1 MKFGTIVKIGAL
13 AAAAASTAAGT
24 VLVTTKAFAK
34 VGKMPKEE
42 PIDTSNGPIIK
53 KPLAP
58 ADPVPA
64 EPIKPYVAPTPVVEP
79 VAAPAPVVE
88 PVAAPIPEPTPAP
101 AFVAPEPTPAP
112 AFVTPEPAPMPVF
125 TAPEP
130 EPVTFA
136 NIPSEPVVAE
146 PVAVELP
153 DIPAPAPVIP
163 EPVAAPIPEPT
174 PAPAYTLDY
183 ALPYM
188 AGNSDDKTIVTG
200 GVEIPVEEPT
210 PVIEE
215 PAPVV
220 GGSETSGG
228 RLDDDALINQ
238 PLKSEVEDVV
248 TPTVEAPVVEEPAS
262 AGLDLINSALAEEP
276 APVIEEPVVAEP
288 VLPVVE
294 EPVAEEPKIDL
305 SSVIAPNPAAE
316 QVAPVVEEPAPVV
329 EPIAE
334 PVVEEVAPVVEPI
347 VEAAPVVEPVV
358 EEPAPAP
365 VTFGNLSSTE
375 DYIETIAADE
385 EPAPVVEAV
394 PAADKGKEQ
403 KIGDAIVSDKAN
415 NPNIAAVAAK
425 FGMNA
430 DNLVSIEAAGNMPM
444 VFEFLYADMR
454 NDATLVAVYF
464 IMNGEATLPPETD
477 KENVLAFGRNFI
489 TGNDE
494 LKAFLA

>member
-24 VLVTTKAFAK
+24 VLVTTKALAK
-34 VGKMPKEE
+34 VGKQPKEE

-53 KPLAP
+53 RPLAP

-64 EPIKPYVAPTPVVEP
+64 DPIKPYVAPTPVVEP
-79 VAAPAPVVE
+79 VVAPE
-88 PVAAPIPEPTPAP
+88 PVIEATPTPEPTPAP

-146 PVAVELP
+146 PVTVDLP
-153 DIPAPAPVIP
+153 DIPAPAPVV
-163 EPVAAPIPEPT
+163 EPIPEPT

-200 GVEIPVEEPT
+200 GVEIPTEEPA
-210 PVIEE
+210 IEE
-215 PAPVV
+215 PAPIIEPVI
-220 GGSETSGG
+220 EP
-228 RLDDDALINQ
+228 I
-238 PLKSEVEDVV
+238 PEPIVE
-248 TPTVEAPVVEEPAS
+248 
-262 AGLDLINSALAEEP
+262 
-276 APVIEEPVVAEP
+276 APVIEEPVV
-288 VLPVVE
+288 
-294 EPVAEEPKIDL
+294 EEPKIDL

-316 QVAPVVEEPAPVV
+316 PVAEPVV

-334 PVVEEVAPVVEPI
+334 PVVEPIVEEVAPILEVAEENLPVDDFAQSDISEASGDADQPLNVAPVVEAPVAEPVLPVVEPVVEAAPIVEPVLPVVEEVSPVVEPI
-347 VEAAPVVEPVV
+347 VEPVVA
-358 EEPAPAP
+358 EPAPAP
-365 VTFGNLSSTE
+365 VTFGNLSSTD
-375 DYIETIAADE
+375 DYIETIAAK
-385 EPAPVVEAV
+385 EPDPVVEPIVEAPV
-394 PAADKGKEQ
+394 ADKGKEQ
-403 KIGDAIVSDKAN
+403 KIGDAIVSDKAS

-444 VFEFLYADMR
+444 VFEFLYGDMR

-464 IMNGEATLPPETD
+464 IMNGEATLPPESD

>member
-64 EPIKPYVAPTPVVEP
+64 EPIKPYT
-79 VAAPAPVVE
+79 APAPVVE

-163 EPVAAPIPEPT
+163 EPVAAPIPEPE

-200 GVEIPVEEPT
+200 GVEIPAEEPA

-215 PAPVV
+215 PAPVVEPIAEPVVEEVAPIEEPAPVVEPEPIV

-248 TPTVEAPVVEEPAS
+248 TPTVAEPVP
-262 AGLDLINSALAEEP
+262 AGLDLINSALAEE
-276 APVIEEPVVAEP
+276 
-288 VLPVVE
+288 
-294 EPVAEEPKIDL
+294 
-305 SSVIAPNPAAE
+305 S
-316 QVAPVVEEPAPVV
+316 APVV
-329 EPIAE
+329 EPVAE
-334 PVVEEVAPVVEPI
+334 PVVAAPVEEPVLPTIEEAAPAVEPI
-347 VEAAPVVEPVV
+347 VEATPIVEPVV

-385 EPAPVVEAV
+385 EPAPVVEAAPV
-394 PAADKGKEQ
+394 ADKGKEQ
-403 KIGDAIVSDKAN
+403 KIGDAIVSDKAS
-415 NPNIAAVAAK
+415 NPSIAAVAAK

-494 LKAFLA
+494 LKSFLA

>member
-64 EPIKPYVAPTPVVEP
+64 EPIKPYTAPAPVVEP
-79 VAAPAPVVE
+79 VAVPE

-163 EPVAAPIPEPT
+163 EPVAAPIPEPE

-200 GVEIPVEEPT
+200 GVEIPAEEPA

-215 PAPVV
+215 PAPVVEPIAEPVLEEVAPIEEPAPVVEPIPEPVV

-248 TPTVEAPVVEEPAS
+248 TPVVAEPVP
-262 AGLDLINSALAEEP
+262 AGLDLINSALAEE
-276 APVIEEPVVAEP
+276 
-288 VLPVVE
+288 
-294 EPVAEEPKIDL
+294 
-305 SSVIAPNPAAE
+305 
-316 QVAPVVEEPAPVV
+316 
-329 EPIAE
+329 
-334 PVVEEVAPVVEPI
+334 VAPVVEPVAEPVVEAPVEEPVLPTIEEAAPAVEPI
-347 VEAAPVVEPVV
+347 VEATPIVEPVV

-365 VTFGNLSSTE
+365 VTFGNLSSTD

-385 EPAPVVEAV
+385 EPAPVVEAAPV
-394 PAADKGKEQ
+394 ADKGKEQ
-403 KIGDAIVSDKAN
+403 KIGDAIVSDKAS
-415 NPNIAAVAAK
+415 NPSIAAVAAK

-494 LKAFLA
+494 LKSFLA

>member
-64 EPIKPYVAPTPVVEP
+64 EPIKPYV
-79 VAAPAPVVE
+79 APAPVVE

-163 EPVAAPIPEPT
+163 EPVAAPIPEPE

-200 GVEIPVEEPT
+200 GVEIPAEEPA

-215 PAPVV
+215 PAPVIEEPAPVVEPIPEPVV

-248 TPTVEAPVVEEPAS
+248 TPTVAEPVP
-262 AGLDLINSALAEEP
+262 AGLDLINSALAEET
-276 APVIEEPVVAEP
+276 
-288 VLPVVE
+288 
-294 EPVAEEPKIDL
+294 
-305 SSVIAPNPAAE
+305 
-316 QVAPVVEEPAPVV
+316 APVV
-329 EPIAE
+329 EPVAELVVEAPVEE
-334 PVVEEVAPVVEPI
+334 PVLPTIEEAAPAVEPI
-347 VEAAPVVEPVV
+347 VEATPIVEPVV

-375 DYIETIAADE
+375 DYIETIAAE
-385 EPAPVVEAV
+385 EPAPVVEAAPV
-394 PAADKGKEQ
+394 ADKGKEQ
-403 KIGDAIVSDKAN
+403 KIGDAIVSDKASN
-415 NPNIAAVAAK
+415 ANIAAVAAK

-464 IMNGEATLPPETD
+464 IMNGEATLPPDTD

>member
-64 EPIKPYVAPTPVVEP
+64 EPIKPYT
-79 VAAPAPVVE
+79 APAPVVE

-163 EPVAAPIPEPT
+163 EPVAAPIPEPE

-200 GVEIPVEEPT
+200 GVEIPAEEPA

-215 PAPVV
+215 PAPVVEPIAEPVVEEVAPIV

-248 TPTVEAPVVEEPAS
+248 TPTVAEPVP
-262 AGLDLINSALAEEP
+262 AGLDLINSALAEE
-276 APVIEEPVVAEP
+276 
-288 VLPVVE
+288 
-294 EPVAEEPKIDL
+294 
-305 SSVIAPNPAAE
+305 S
-316 QVAPVVEEPAPVV
+316 APVV
-329 EPIAE
+329 EPVAE
-334 PVVEEVAPVVEPI
+334 PVVAAPVEEPVLPTIEEAAPAVEPI
-347 VEAAPVVEPVV
+347 VEATPIVEPVV

-385 EPAPVVEAV
+385 EPAPVVEAAPV
-394 PAADKGKEQ
+394 ADKGKEQ
-403 KIGDAIVSDKAN
+403 KIGDAIVSDKAS
-415 NPNIAAVAAK
+415 NPSIAAVAAK

-494 LKAFLA
+494 LKSFLA

>member
-64 EPIKPYVAPTPVVEP
+64 EPIKPYT
-79 VAAPAPVVE
+79 APAPVVE
-88 PVAAPIPEPTPAP
+88 PVAAPELVAAPIPELTPAP

-163 EPVAAPIPEPT
+163 EPVAAPIPEPE

-200 GVEIPVEEPT
+200 GVEIPAEEPAPVIEEPT
-210 PVIEE
+210 PVVEPIAEPVVEVAPIEE
-215 PAPVV
+215 PAPVVEPIPEPVV

-248 TPTVEAPVVEEPAS
+248 TSTVAEPVP
-262 AGLDLINSALAEEP
+262 AGLDLINSALAEEA
-276 APVIEEPVVAEP
+276 APVVEAPVEEP
-288 VLPVVE
+288 VLPTIE
-294 EPVAEEPKIDL
+294 EA
-305 SSVIAPNPAAE
+305 APA
-316 QVAPVVEEPAPVV
+316 V
-329 EPIAE
+329 EPI
-334 PVVEEVAPVVEPI
+334 
-347 VEAAPVVEPVV
+347 VEPVV

-365 VTFGNLSSTE
+365 VTFGNLSSTD

-385 EPAPVVEAV
+385 EPAPVVEAAPV
-394 PAADKGKEQ
+394 ADKGKEQ
-403 KIGDAIVSDKAN
+403 KIGDAIVSDKAS
-415 NPNIAAVAAK
+415 NPSIAAVAAK

-494 LKAFLA
+494 LKSFLA